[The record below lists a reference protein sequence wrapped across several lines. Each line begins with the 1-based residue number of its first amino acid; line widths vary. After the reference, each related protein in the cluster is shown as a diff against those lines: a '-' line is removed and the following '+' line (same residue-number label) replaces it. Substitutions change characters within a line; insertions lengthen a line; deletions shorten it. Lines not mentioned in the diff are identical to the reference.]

1 MSREMSRNAA
11 ADGPA
16 LVEGL
21 PAHVYAWGFSLRKR
35 AFVRRFAYESQVR
48 FVRTLGAVP
57 DGAVVLLW
65 GSQALP
71 PDAAARLRPVR
82 LEDGFLRSVGL
93 GADLAQPLSWV
104 LDGRGLYYDATRP
117 SDLEHILRNARFT
130 DHLCERAARLRE
142 RIVASRITKYN
153 VGAGT
158 WQAPATAGR
167 VILVPGQVEHD
178 ASLKYGAPGIASN
191 MALLDA
197 VRRANPDAYLVY
209 KPHPDVVAGLRAQG
223 EGEASAAQSCDEVVI
238 GIGMDALLPVVD
250 EIHLMTSLT
259 GFEAL
264 LRGKP
269 VTCYGKPFYAGWG
282 LTTDIMPVVRRT
294 RSLSLDELVAGAL
307 IVYPRYVSRTTGH
320 MISPEQA
327 LDELLAWRGVRPNR
341 IGTIWRSLLRPLLR
355 IWRNEQ

>member
-1 MSREMSRNAA
+1 MNGDAA
-11 ADGPA
+11 A
-16 LVEGL
+16 LVDGL
-21 PAHVYAWGFSLRKR
+21 PERVFAWGFSFRKQ
-35 AFVRRFAYESQVR
+35 AFVRQFAHESQVR
-48 FVRTLGAVP
+48 FVRTLEAVP
-57 DGAVVLLW
+57 DDAVVLLW

-71 PDAAARLRPVR
+71 AEAVDRLRPVR

-93 GADLAQPLSWV
+93 GADLVQPLSWV

-117 SDLEHILRNARFT
+117 SDLERILQEAAFT
-130 DHLCERAARLRE
+130 NSLRERAAQLRE

-158 WQAPATAGR
+158 WRAPATAGR

-178 ASLKYGAPGIASN
+178 ASLKFGAPGIATN
-191 MALLDA
+191 MTLLEA

-223 EGEASAAQSCDEVVI
+223 TGEASAAQLCDEVVVD
-238 GIGMDALLPVVD
+238 IGMDALLPVVD

-269 VTCYGKPFYAGWG
+269 VTCYGQPFYAGWG
-282 LTTDIMPVVRRT
+282 LTTDIMPVARRT
-294 RSLSLDELVAGAL
+294 RSLSLEDLVAGAL
-307 IVYPRYVSRTTGH
+307 IVYPRYVSRKTGR
-320 MISPEQA
+320 MITPEQA
-327 LDELLAWRGVRPNR
+327 LDELLAWRGAKPTRLEA
-341 IGTIWRSLLRPLLR
+341 IWRRLRRPVLR
-355 IWRNEQ
+355 IWRNE